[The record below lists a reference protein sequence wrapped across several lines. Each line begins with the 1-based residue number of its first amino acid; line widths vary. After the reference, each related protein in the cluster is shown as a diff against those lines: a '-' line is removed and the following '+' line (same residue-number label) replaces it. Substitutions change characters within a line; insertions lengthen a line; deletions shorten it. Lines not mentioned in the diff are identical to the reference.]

1 VTTYIRQS
9 TTNILYQGNYQNE
22 YQVHSQSIN
31 HGMTTKKKSLISLC
45 IYAFLVFVYKGG
57 LRWKTT
63 KMAKEKETCEYCHCY
78 LSLWMYWEYYGKKYC
93 SEACQHLDKK

>member
-45 IYAFLVFVYKGG
+45 IYAFLVLFIKGDCG
-57 LRWKTT
+57 GKQNG
-63 KMAKEKETCEYCHCY
+63 KKKETCEYCHCY